1 MAQLLACTYFRV
13 ISFPP
18 SEQELLALGDR
29 IGSVSTALSE
39 EQFVKCL
46 RRSIYITVA
55 TKANAQV
62 VDDIKCS
69 ICQVSCHHLSIKCC
83 VAPFLGSL
91 LLLMHSERLKVKLKT
106 ESTLPLSYILMKW
119 TVTSLLP
126 IYWTLFM
133 IDFASSLLLADDS
146 F

>member
-1 MAQLLACTYFRV
+1 MVLETNILLGAFTSHDQHSDMRMDIDNMSY
-13 ISFPP
+13 
-18 SEQELLALGDR
+18 EELLALGDR

-46 RRSIYITVA
+46 RRSIYIPVA

-106 ESTLPLSYILMKW
+106 ESTLPLSYILMK
-119 TVTSLLP
+119 
-126 IYWTLFM
+126 
-133 IDFASSLLLADDS
+133 
-146 F
+146 